1 MPCANLRLM
10 SHFYRYDTN
19 PGLDER
25 HPLVRTISIPS
36 PILQKHKLEI
46 LAHAVNLSIESTREG
61 AAELLVPS
69 LDTANS
75 ANGRSSKITYPVHKA
90 LLYAEGFEGLGVFT
104 TLQRQAD
111 RYRGDKMFKAV
122 IDWSWSI
129 AQQQNKATLL
139 VSPINL
145 PLAENAIET
154 FRGSIDKSLDYE
166 HLWFDAGMPALSEWL
181 IEGTEGQA
189 GALKQATRRLIE
201 MLGETATQ
209 GIDRDAAA
217 KLLEEK
223 NATVPSKIQSII
235 SQGISIWAENAHTEL
250 RDRLNSA
257 YNGRDW
263 KKTKWWKLFWRV
275 DTVGYTA
282 MDILKRAWLI
292 EAEKEMIWLCGRIHE
307 SGLIGPPK
315 ARPKPA
321 IDPENEEQQIGGR
334 PPAPS
339 IEDLVSKSN
348 DFNEPLPVEHPW
360 PQGIAR
366 ARSTLATLIVPPLQ
380 ALSQALLL
388 QTLTTNVLASS
399 LSALVFFSISTTSPY
414 ESGAIATSGLVYS
427 LRRLQKRW
435 ETARDEWEAEVRE
448 EGRRVLQSMEALMR
462 EAVEEYKPEVDS
474 VAAEER
480 AIAKKAVRN
489 VRTALEAHKV

>member
-1 MPCANLRLM
+1 M
-10 SHFYRYDTN
+10 SHFYRYDTS

-25 HPLVRTISIPS
+25 HPLIRTISIPS
-36 PILQKHKLEI
+36 PILQNHNLEI
-46 LAHAVNLSIESTREG
+46 LAHAANPTIESTQEG
-61 AAELLVPS
+61 VAELLVPG

-75 ANGRSSKITYPVHKA
+75 ANGRSSTITYPVHKA
-90 LLYAEGFEGLGVFT
+90 LLYAEGFDDLGAFAT
-104 TLQRQAD
+104 IQRRAD
-111 RYRGDKMFKAV
+111 RYRGDQMFKAA
-122 IDWSWSI
+122 IDWSWSV
-129 AQQQNKATLL
+129 AQQQNRGTRL

-145 PLAENAIET
+145 PLAETAVET
-154 FRGSIDKSLDYE
+154 FRGSVDKSLDYE

-189 GALKQATRRLIE
+189 GALKQVIKRLIE
-201 MLGETATQ
+201 SLGTTATQ
-209 GIDRDAAA
+209 AVDRDAAA
-217 KLLEEK
+217 KLQEEK
-223 NATVPSKIQSII
+223 SATVPSKTRSII

-257 YNGRDW
+257 FNGRDW
-263 KKTKWWKLFWRV
+263 KKSRWWKLFWRV
-275 DTVGYTA
+275 DTVGYSA
-282 MDILKRAWLI
+282 MDILKRAWLV

-339 IEDLVSKSN
+339 IQDLVSKSN

-366 ARSTLATLIVPPLQ
+366 ARSTLASLTVPPLQ

-414 ESGAIATSGLVYS
+414 ESGVIAASGLVYS

-448 EGRRVLQSMEALMR
+448 EGRRVLQNMEALMR
-462 EAVEEYKPEVDS
+462 EAVDEYKPEVNA

-480 AIAKKAVRN
+480 AIAKKAIRN
-489 VRTALEAHKV
+489 VQAALEAHKV